1 MPNFDESKIERILS
15 TSFIDEEVDGNLVTV
30 YIRLRVRLKDG
41 SIVSVKKIEV
51 RDFFEGD
58 VKSYHYES

>member
-15 TSFIDEEVDGNLVTV
+15 ISFIDEKVDGNLVTV
-30 YIRLRVRLKDG
+30 SIRLRVRLNDG

>member
-1 MPNFDESKIERILS
+1 MSKFDESKIERILS
-15 TSFIDEEVDGNLVTV
+15 TSFIDEKVDGNLVTV
-30 YIRLRVRLKDG
+30 YIRLRVRLNDG

-51 RDFFEGD
+51 RDSFECD